1 MKKTKKNPKANLEN
15 YSKLFLQLGLVLSL
29 FVAYIFIEQKTEDK
43 KYEELPKANMVDG
56 FLEINPDFKRPEPI
70 VPKAKPQPVI
80 KLEIIPDEVEVPED
94 VFKSTEP
101 IDDEPTSPVEE
112 VYEPEPVTEDV
123 PIILIEEAPVFP
135 GCKGDRNALIKCFNK
150 KIQKHF
156 SRKFDNEL
164 PNELGLSAGKKRV
177 SIMFKIDKFGNVIN
191 IQARAPH
198 PKIKKEVLKVMK
210 LLPKMKPGKQQG
222 VAVGVKYSIPLKILV
237 E

>member
-43 KYEELPKANMVDG
+43 KYEELPKANMVDN
-56 FLEINPDFKRPEPI
+56 FLEINPDIERPKPI
-70 VPKAKPQPVI
+70 TPKVKPRIVMLPKI
-80 KLEIIPDEVEVPED
+80 VEDDDILIED

-112 VYEPEPVTEDV
+112 IPIDEHIVEDV

-177 SIMFKIDKFGNVIN
+177 HIGFKIDKFGNVID
-191 IQARAPH
+191 IQALAPH